1 MYARFYNKPHTTAF
15 IRTKKNSSSKRN
27 RFFKSFN
34 RDKDF
39 FVLDESA

>member
-15 IRTKKNSSSKRN
+15 IRTNKKRFLKRN
-27 RFFKSFN
+27 RFFKSFDGN
-34 RDKDF
+34 EDF